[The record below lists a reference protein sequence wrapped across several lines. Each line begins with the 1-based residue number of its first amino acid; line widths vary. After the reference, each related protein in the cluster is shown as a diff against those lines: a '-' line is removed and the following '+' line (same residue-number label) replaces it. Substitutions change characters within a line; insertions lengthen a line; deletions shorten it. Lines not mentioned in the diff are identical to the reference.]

1 MRKPTRRSPTI
12 DRESAEALAL
22 QGLTFLASDPERM
35 LLFLKLT
42 GLEPG
47 EVRAQAGTADL
58 SLAVLEHLAADESL
72 LLVFSASHGVAPE
85 SVSRAISLLEGRA
98 Q

>member
-1 MRKPTRRSPTI
+1 
-12 DRESAEALAL
+12 
-22 QGLTFLASDPERM
+22 
-35 LLFLKLT
+35 
-42 GLEPG
+42 
-47 EVRAQAGTADL
+47 VRAQAGTADL